1 MKNILLLIQLLFLYN
16 CAKPL
21 QTSCS
26 IKINKSLSK
35 NDPTWFKKKE
45 KQEYNYIVKNKESS
59 GDKDLAQTKNL
70 LVSEIIL
77 ANKTAPDFMSCKDQN
92 KALYTIRNSDLDG
105 VSKLQ
110 NGKIISDKENSI
122 PYKENAL
129 KCINVKRIKVRKYHF
144 FIISTFER
152 YFCKFHR

>member
-1 MKNILLLIQLLFLYN
+1 MKNILLLISLIFLYN

-35 NDPTWFKKKE
+35 NDPAWFKKKE
-45 KQEYNYIVKNKESS
+45 NQEYNYIVKNKESS

-77 ANKTAPDFMSCKDQN
+77 ANKTASDFMSCKDQN

-105 VSKLQ
+105 VSKIQ
-110 NGKIISDKENSI
+110 NGKIIRNLIQGYNISNSETIESDGKFTN
-122 PYKENAL
+122 YL
-129 KCINVKRIKVRKYHF
+129 RIIKLRK
-144 FIISTFER
+144 
-152 YFCKFHR
+152 

>member
-1 MKNILLLIQLLFLYN
+1 MKNILLLISLLFLYN

-26 IKINKSLSK
+26 IKINKSFSK

-45 KQEYNYIVKNKESS
+45 NQEYNYIVKNKESS

-105 VSKLQ
+105 INKLQ
-110 NGKIISDKENSI
+110 KEWMD
-122 PYKENAL
+122 
-129 KCINVKRIKVRKYHF
+129 
-144 FIISTFER
+144 
-152 YFCKFHR
+152 